1 MSQTPKK
8 TLLKPAADT
17 EAEESSAAND
27 LSEAELQLIHDGFA
41 ALREMGDAEEAEKKE
56 HKSVRALIA
65 YTACDFGVNEEVI
78 RTQVKRHFALSD
90 VNELQGSRFDEL
102 VRFLET
108 LDVKQLIN

>member
-1 MSQTPKK
+1 MSQTPKQ
-8 TLLKPAADT
+8 TLLKPAPET
-17 EAEESSAAND
+17 EGEAPSAAND
-27 LSEAELQLIHDGFA
+27 LSEAELQLIHEGFA
-41 ALREMGDAEEAEKKE
+41 ALREMVDAEEVEKKE

-65 YTACDFGVNEEVI
+65 FTACDFGVNEEVI
-78 RTQVKRHFALSD
+78 RTQVEHHFALSD